1 MLHRDKYGIIG
12 QIQPDGSIEGGDS
25 ATWNG
30 AYVYLTNSDFPYVKT
45 FEVSWGGYVRHP
57 HPEQTYNGFG
67 AYYANPWSGCMSRD
81 QWTGVIGALI
91 RQKERM
97 ALLRLIAHH
106 ALKGFLFTYNTIPN
120 GQDPTKTKFNLLKFF
135 YRKKGENYFKL
146 PDITLFNMWGMYL
159 RGFGA
164 FSWIFWPLLCVLDL
178 HLLIDTV
185 FSNKQDD
192 NDQINYALRMMVA
205 REFVPT
211 PTVALAVKI
220 LDKQHL
226 LDMLKGY
233 WCGWRNNCDMYPLY
247 EKKITELLK

>member
-25 ATWNG
+25 STFMG
-30 AYVYLTNSDFPYVKT
+30 AHTYLTNSDFPYVKT
-45 FEVSWGGYVRHP
+45 FEVSWGAYVRHP
-57 HPEQTYNGFG
+57 DPKSTFNGFG
-67 AYYANPWSGCMSRD
+67 AHYRNPWNGCMSRD

-106 ALKGFLFTYNTIPN
+106 ALRGFLFSYNTIHN
-120 GQDPTKTKFNLLKFF
+120 GTDPKTYRFNFF
-135 YRKKGENYFKL
+135 RLFWQKEGYYKL
-146 PDITLFNMWGMYL
+146 PDLTLFNVWGMYL

-164 FSWIFWPLLCVLDL
+164 FSWLFWPILCILDL
-178 HLLIDTV
+178 HLLIDTI

-226 LDMLKGY
+226 LNMLKSY
-233 WCGWRNNCDMYPLY
+233 WCGWRDNCDMYPLY
-247 EKKITELLK
+247 EKKIKELL